1 MTAPRRILVLD
12 DSASA
17 RVFIRMELET
27 LEAVTVEEA
36 ASADEALALA
46 LEWVPDLI
54 TTDLEIEGMDGLA
67 FVQQLRQQPETAH
80 IPVILITSAESDSI
94 RERAFETGVVEL
106 FLKPFLEGSLAAY
119 AGELLEQERFLESI
133 RCLVVD
139 DAPSVRNLL
148 QRLLEHNGASV
159 LTAEDGRQALQLL
172 RHHPVDI
179 LFTDLLMPHVDG
191 LELCK
196 QVRENEHY
204 QEAPILVLTS
214 LNEQESMI
222 EALRNGASDFLTK
235 PFSREELKARLKN
248 EVRLIHLRRQQL
260 QERKQE
266 QLSSLMSALR
276 TLSSSLSE
284 VLDDSLQVL
293 NNVLKEAPCLEESEG
308 QSVQAALE
316 NIRFLLES
324 MEAFSRRNP
333 RTERERVGLQSIVKH
348 ALELL
353 RARFE
358 EDAIAIEQEW
368 VDPEPEVICDSAALE
383 LAVFQL
389 LLNALEAMQAQETR
403 KLRLRSFETEEQ
415 VVLEVEDTGCGIES
429 EHLPRV
435 FEPFFSTKVGRSA
448 GMGLAVAYGIVE
460 EHGGQL
466 SASSRIGRGTVLRM
480 ELPKGVWLL

>member
-1 MTAPRRILVLD
+1 MTASRRILVLD

-27 LEAVTVEEA
+27 LEAVEVREA
-36 ASADEALALA
+36 ASAPEALELA

-54 TTDLEIEGMDGLA
+54 TSDLEIEGMDGLA
-67 FVQQLRQQPETAH
+67 FVRKLREQPETAH

-94 RERAFETGVVEL
+94 REQAFEAGVVEL
-106 FLKPFLEGSLAAY
+106 FLKPFPEGDLANY
-119 AGELLEQERFLESI
+119 AGELLEQERFLEGI
-133 RCLVVD
+133 QCLVAD

-148 QRLLEHNGASV
+148 QRLLEHNGARV
-159 LTAEDGRQALQLL
+159 LTAEDGRQALQQL
-172 RHHPVDI
+172 RHHPVDLI
-179 LFTDLLMPHVDG
+179 FTDLLMPHLDG

-196 QVRENEHY
+196 RIREEEAY
-204 QEAPILVLTS
+204 QETSILVLTS
-214 LNEQESMI
+214 LHEQETRI

-260 QERKQE
+260 QQRKQE

-284 VLDDSLQVL
+284 VLGQSLQVL
-293 NNVLKEAPCLEESEG
+293 ETVVANAPCVPEEEAEG
-308 QSVQAALE
+308 TQQALE
-316 NIRFLLES
+316 NIRDLLES
-324 MEAFSRRNP
+324 LEAFSRRTP
-333 RTERERVGLQSIVKH
+333 RVERQKVGLQTITKH
-348 ALELL
+348 ALDLL
-353 RARFE
+353 RARFK
-358 EDAIAIEQEW
+358 EDAVTIEQVHEE
-368 VDPEPEVICDSAALE
+368 PEPEVICDAAALE

-389 LLNALEAMQAQETR
+389 LLNALEAMEGQETR
-403 KLRLRSFETEEQ
+403 LLTIRSFETSEQ
-415 VVLEVEDTGCGIES
+415 VGLEVEDTGRGIES

-435 FEPFFSTKVGRSA
+435 FDPFFTTKLERSA
-448 GMGLAVAYGIVE
+448 GMGLAVAYGVVE

-466 SASSRIGRGTVLRM
+466 EITSRLGRGTRLRL